1 MRKHRSAEEA
11 RKLLSDIDREVA
23 KGLTVGLACRALG
36 ISVNTYYRWKTR
48 FDEQA
53 SGEAAHV
60 RVLESE
66 NRRLKAL
73 VADLAL
79 DKQMLQEVVQK
90 KW

>member
-1 MRKHRSAEEA
+1 MRKRRSPVEA
-11 RKLLSDIDREVA
+11 RKALSEISREVG
-23 KGLTVGLACRALG
+23 KGLTVTLACRAAG
-36 ISVNTYYRWKTR
+36 VSVNTYYQWKAR

-53 SGEAAHV
+53 SQDATRV

-73 VADLAL
+73 VAELAM

>member
-1 MRKHRSAEEA
+1 MRKRRGPEEA
-11 RKLLSDIDREVA
+11 RKVLSDIDREVA
-23 KGLTVGLACRALG
+23 KGLTVGLACRTVG
-36 ISVNTYYRWKTR
+36 VSVNTYYRWKTR

-53 SGEAAHV
+53 SGDAARV
-60 RVLESE
+60 RTLESE

-73 VADLAL
+73 VAELAL